1 VRTKEDSRFLKDPVL
16 QEKVSN
22 SKSITEVNI
31 KEYDIV
37 FLSGGWGAA
46 YDFAQSENLSSLL
59 GQAYSSRI
67 ILGAVCHG
75 PLGFIGAS
83 KPDGSA
89 LVENVKMTGVT
100 NRQLKQLM
108 VEGTP
113 KHPET
118 ELRKANAKYEHES
131 GLIDMFKS
139 HIVIDAEHLIV
150 TGQNQKGGIEAAQGA
165 LKLLNT

>member
-1 VRTKEDSRFLKDPVL
+1 M
-16 QEKVSN
+16 
-22 SKSITEVNI
+22 TEP
-31 KEYDIV
+31 YYTFFD
-37 FLSGGWGAA
+37 
-46 YDFAQSENLSSLL
+46 AQSENLSSLL

-67 ILGAVCHG
+67 IL
-75 PLGFIGAS
+75 GAS

-150 TGQNQKGGIEAAQGA
+150 TGQNQKATQHLIPISIFPS
-165 LKLLNT
+165 LCHFCRINTLMGL